1 MQFAQNK
8 KIEQKWG
15 CMTHDFNWHV
25 KWSVTQQKYRWP
37 KKSFSRKFYEFQVSD
52 HANIGGIYLSF
63 MRNWQMKCASLV
75 DYMNTCKVICM
86 PKWYKNM
93 LYFSIKTSSRKSK
106 LTRCSNECFKDSCKV
121 HANDVWLFHR
131 SKTGMLTCRRKSWP
145 LRSLV
150 KVLRNFALIAAL
162 AIKVSKTNHTLKWL
176 HEMKRVSLYCFVLLP
191 SD

>member
-1 MQFAQNK
+1 MIKDLNKQIQKLQFAQNK

-86 PKWYKNM
+86 PKWYKKCCI
-93 LYFSIKTSSRKSK
+93 FPSK
-106 LTRCSNECFKDSCKV
+106 HQVENRNWPDVPMSVLKILAKFMPMMFDCFIGQKQECWLVVGKV
-121 HANDVWLFHR
+121 DRWGVWWKCFE
-131 SKTGMLTCRRKSWP
+131 T
-145 LRSLV
+145 LR
-150 KVLRNFALIAAL
+150 
-162 AIKVSKTNHTLKWL
+162 
-176 HEMKRVSLYCFVLLP
+176 
-191 SD
+191 